1 MDMQTADFP
10 TTMGIAPTVRSE
22 IEQELR
28 YLRGQGVPLKAGFEQ
43 VARIMRVTARR
54 IRQYHENLVAEE
66 AVTARE
72 WLAAVELR
80 NRRRRDRIA
89 AARALLAQEASHE
102 PHP

>member
-1 MDMQTADFP
+1 MQTADFP

-22 IEQELR
+22 IEQELC

-43 VARIMRVTARR
+43 VARFMRVTARR
-54 IRQYHENLVAEE
+54 VRQYHENLVAEE

-80 NRRRRDRIA
+80 NRRRRERLA
-89 AARALLAQEASHE
+89 AARALLAQEAPNE